1 MASTTSLFIGL
12 SGLNAN
18 SRNIDVIGNNIS
30 NVNTNGFKSV
40 RLNFANSLS
49 RTVSEGSAPGD
60 SLGGSNPTQFG
71 QGVTV
76 AGTQRNMT
84 DGSLTGTGD
93 SRDLALEGQGFFVVE
108 RGSDQLYT
116 RVGAFRTDREN
127 FLTSIDGNYVMGYGI
142 DDNFNVQQGQ
152 LERIQIPVGDLT
164 IAEATTSVNLSGNLN
179 ASGAAAT
186 NGSTHTLSGSG
197 GLGLGLI
204 AGATTPTTAPNVL
217 EDTSLLTEIEA
228 PAAPGSGTPAFT
240 AGQTIRIDGAE
251 KGTQLLGARG
261 FLVEATSTVQDFLG
275 FINETLGIQTGI
287 GTNADGIQPGA
298 AVDPLTGILSV
309 TGNQGEANN
318 IEVTGEDIRV
328 FNPDGT
334 LSSQPFLISRA
345 ATAGGESVR
354 TSFTVYDSLGTP
366 LRTDLA
372 MVLEAKTN
380 TGTTWRYFAESPD
393 DTTEGPQIGTGLVS
407 FDNFGQLVSP
417 QSAAVTLDRDGT
429 GAASPLSFQINFN
442 ADGDRVTAL
451 SDTESSVVSTF
462 QDGVAIGTLSS
473 YSVAPDGIIT
483 GTFSNGLLRSL
494 GQVAVADFTVPEG
507 LVEIEQ
513 NLFRPGPNSG
523 PAIITEP
530 LELGTG
536 RVVSG
541 ALETSNV
548 DLGEEFI
555 ELILASTG
563 YSASARVIRTSDE
576 LIQQLLVLGR

>member
-30 NVNTNGFKSV
+30 NVNTNGYKAT
-40 RLNFANSLS
+40 RLNFSNALS
-49 RTVSEGSAPGD
+49 RTVSEGSAPG
-60 SLGGSNPTQFG
+60 SSIGGSNPTQFG

-93 SRDLALEGQGFFVVE
+93 ARDLALEGQGFFVLE
-108 RGSDQLYT
+108 RGNDQLYT

-142 DDNFNVQQGQ
+142 DENFNVQQGQ
-152 LERIQIPVGDLT
+152 LERLQIPVGDLT
-164 IAEATTSVNLSGNLN
+164 IAEATTQVNLSGNLN
-179 ASGAAAT
+179 ASGSVAT
-186 NGSTHTLSGSG
+186 NGSQHTLNGSG
-197 GLGLGLI
+197 GLGLGVV
-204 AGATTPTTAPNVL
+204 AGATTPPAAPNVL
-217 EDTSLLTEIEA
+217 EETSLLTEIES
-228 PAAPGSGTPAFT
+228 PAAPGSGTPAFA
-240 AGQTIRIDGAE
+240 AGQTIRLDGAE
-251 KGTQLLGARG
+251 KGTQLLGASG
-261 FLVEATSTVQDFLG
+261 FVVEAASTVQDFLTFLNDSLG
-275 FINETLGIQTGI
+275 FQIGI
-287 GTNADGIQPGA
+287 GPNADGNTPGA
-298 AVDPLTGILSV
+298 SLDPATGTITLN
-309 TGNQGEANN
+309 GNAGETND
-318 IEVTGEDIRV
+318 IEITGEDIRV
-328 FNPDGT
+328 FNADGS
-334 LSSQPFLISRA
+334 LDSQPFLVSRS
-345 ATAGGESVR
+345 ATAAGESIR

-366 LRTDLA
+366 LRADLGLT
-372 MVLEAKTN
+372 LEAKTN
-380 TGTTWRYFAESPD
+380 AGTTWRYFAESPD
-393 DTTEGPQIGTGLVS
+393 DTTNGPRIGTGLLE
-407 FDNFGQLVSP
+407 FDNFGQLVQP
-417 QSAAVTLDRDGT
+417 QNATVTLDRDGT
-429 GAASPLSFQINFN
+429 GAATPLTFQLNFN
-442 ADGDRVTAL
+442 ADGDRVTSL
-451 SDTESSVVSTF
+451 SDTDSSLVSTF
-462 QDGVAIGTLSS
+462 QDGVPIGTLGS

-494 GQVAVADFTVPEG
+494 GQIAVADFTVPEG

-513 NLFRPGPNSG
+513 NLYRPGPNSG

-563 YSASARVIRTSDE
+563 YSASSRVIRTSDE

>member
-1 MASTTSLFIGL
+1 
-12 SGLNAN
+12 GLNAS

-60 SLGGSNPTQFG
+60 AIGGTNPTQFG

-76 AGTQRNMT
+76 AGTQRNMS

-93 SRDLALEGQGFFVVE
+93 ARDLAIEGQGFFVLE
-108 RGSDQLYT
+108 RGADQLYT
-116 RVGAFRTDREN
+116 RVGSFRTDREN
-127 FLTSIDGNYVMGYGI
+127 FLTSIDGNYVQGFGV
-142 DDNFNVQQGQ
+142 DENFNVQQGQ

-164 IAEATTSVNLSGNLN
+164 IAEATTQVNLSGNLN
-179 ASGAAAT
+179 ASGSAAT

-197 GLGLGLI
+197 GLGLNLI
-204 AGATTPTTAPNVL
+204 AGATTPPIAPNVL
-217 EDTSLLTEIEA
+217 EETSLLTEIES
-228 PAAPGSGTPAFT
+228 PAGPGSGTPAFSE
-240 AGQTIRIDGAE
+240 GQTIRIDGAE
-251 KGTQLLGARG
+251 KGTQLLGPRG
-261 FLVEATSTVQDFLG
+261 FLVEAASTVQDFLG
-275 FINETLGIQTGI
+275 FINSSLGIQTGI
-287 GTNADGIQPGA
+287 GPNSDGTQPGA
-298 AVDPLTGILSV
+298 SIDPFTGVLSI
-309 TGNQGEANN
+309 TGNQGEAND
-318 IEVTGEDIRV
+318 IELTGEDIRV
-328 FNPDGT
+328 FNADGT
-334 LSSQPFLISRA
+334 LSSQPFLVNR
-345 ATAGGESVR
+345 TASARGESVR
-354 TSFTVYDSLGTP
+354 TSFTVFDSLGTP
-366 LRTDLA
+366 LRTDLSL
-372 MVLEAKTN
+372 VLEDKTN

-393 DTTEGPQIGTGLVS
+393 DTTDGPSIGTGLVS
-407 FDNFGQLVSP
+407 FDNFGQLVDP

-429 GAASPLSFQINFN
+429 GAASPLSFQLNFN
-442 ADGDRVTAL
+442 ADGDRVTSL
-451 SDTESSVVSTF
+451 SDTDSSLVSTF
-462 QDGVAIGTLSS
+462 QDGVPIGTLSS

-494 GQVAVADFTVPEG
+494 GQVAIADFTVPEG

-513 NLFRPGPNSG
+513 NLYRPGPNSG

-563 YSASARVIRTSDE
+563 YSASSRVIRTSDE